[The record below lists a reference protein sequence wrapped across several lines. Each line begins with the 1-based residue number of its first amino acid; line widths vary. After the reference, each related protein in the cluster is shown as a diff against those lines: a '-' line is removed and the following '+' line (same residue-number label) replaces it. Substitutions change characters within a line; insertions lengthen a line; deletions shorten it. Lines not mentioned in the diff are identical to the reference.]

1 MEALKQHMVE
11 VNGTKPAVA
20 DTILRKLGR
29 HADILAELKAYV
41 AGGTFPAENAVSVE
55 GYTAKDIAALAPHLN
70 DAGVYAFL
78 VTLREDPQKA
88 KDIIARGFPRK

>member
-20 DTILRKLGR
+20 DLILQKLGR
-29 HADILAELKAYV
+29 HADILAELKACV
-41 AGGTFPAENAVSVE
+41 AVGEFPAANAVAVE

-70 DAGVYAFL
+70 DVGVYAFL
-78 VTLREDPQKA
+78 VTLRENPQKA